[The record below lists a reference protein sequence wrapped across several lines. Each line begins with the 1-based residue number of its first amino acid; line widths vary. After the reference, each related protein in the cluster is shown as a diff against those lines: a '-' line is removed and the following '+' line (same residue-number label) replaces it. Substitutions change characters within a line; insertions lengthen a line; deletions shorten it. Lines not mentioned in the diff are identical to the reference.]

1 MSSRT
6 AQVLPSIFPEGTDVA
21 TKLNITPLMLT
32 RITTDDKYLRP
43 WLMRYLIDRY
53 KVNPLYIYA
62 DGKDMLLKDLV
73 IL

>member
-6 AQVLPSIFPEGTDVA
+6 AQVLSYIFPEGTDVA
-21 TKLNITPLMLT
+21 AKLNITPLMLT

-53 KVNPLYIYA
+53 KVNPLYIYSGA
-62 DGKDMLLKDLV
+62 ENILLREMSS
-73 IL
+73 